1 MQDNVWQ
8 FLGKIFIKDFLEELE
23 MQEIKVTEEEVKKI
37 SQLADSEGQVRG
49 ERRKSYKTLFTF
61 DFPVNGCK
69 NFRRRQSSV
78 WFICLLKHL
87 ASFSC

>member
-1 MQDNVWQ
+1 
-8 FLGKIFIKDFLEELE
+8 

-78 WFICLLKHL
+78 
-87 ASFSC
+87 